1 MCATY
6 DPGTRSGIELCVGVT
21 SGLRRES
28 WLSISGSIEPCVGVI
43 IGSRRESWFLVS
55 GPIEPCVGVTSG
67 LRRESWFS
75 ISGSIEPCVG
85 VITGSHRESWC
96 SRSSDRLNPP
106 VQSRGLYR
114 ESWALVRERKFL
126 TGVTA
131 DLQGGSVV
139 CLAASDSVRETPF
152 LPRTA
157 CDFVSLALGKARVQ
171 RYSGSRQWL

>member
-1 MCATY
+1 M
-6 DPGTRSGIELCVGVT
+6 CVGVI
-21 SGLRRES
+21 SGSRRES
-28 WLSISGSIEPCVGVI
+28 WLLISGSIEPCVGVI
-43 IGSRRESWFLVS
+43 IGSRRESWFLVI

-85 VITGSHRESWC
+85 VIRGSRRESWC

-114 ESWALVRERKFL
+114 ESWALVREPLDHRVNWFL

-139 CLAASDSVRETPF
+139 CLAANDFVRETPF

-157 CDFVSLALGKARVQ
+157 CDLVSRALGKARVQ
-171 RYSGSRQWL
+171 RYSGLRQRL